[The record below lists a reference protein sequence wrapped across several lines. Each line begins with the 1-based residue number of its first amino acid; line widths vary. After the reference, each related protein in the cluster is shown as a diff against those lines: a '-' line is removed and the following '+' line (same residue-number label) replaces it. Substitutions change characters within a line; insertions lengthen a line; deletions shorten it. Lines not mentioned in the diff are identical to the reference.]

1 MKGEE
6 VKSRENGISFQK
18 KWVNSGENRFPDNR
32 RYLSAIELKM
42 ADIGQVLAPKAI
54 SFGCY
59 LETVE

>member
-6 VKSRENGISFQK
+6 QRNGISFQK
-18 KWVNSGENRFPDNR
+18 KWVNSGENRFPDNM
-32 RYLSAIELKM
+32 RYLGAIELKI

-59 LETVE
+59 QETL

>member
-18 KWVNSGENRFPDNR
+18 KWVDSGENRFPDNM
-32 RYLSAIELKM
+32 RYLSAIELKT
-42 ADIGQVLAPKAI
+42 ADIGQFLPTKAI

-59 LETVE
+59 RETI